1 MYVYKFSGIVLHAC
15 RESWRK
21 SNILEDSHT
30 PAISAAPGSITKTA
44 KQPTLRRRDDRQ
56 KRRSTDPQGDITLHS
71 MRRSSASSSHG
82 DRKRTAVISGRQP

>member
-1 MYVYKFSGIVLHAC
+1 MYVYKFSVIVLHAC

-30 PAISAAPGSITKTA
+30 PAISAALVSITKTV

-56 KRRSTDPQGDITLHS
+56 KRRSTDTQGDITLHS
-71 MRRSSASSSHG
+71 MRRSSAFSSHG
-82 DRKRTAVISGRQP
+82 DRKRTAVISGRQQ